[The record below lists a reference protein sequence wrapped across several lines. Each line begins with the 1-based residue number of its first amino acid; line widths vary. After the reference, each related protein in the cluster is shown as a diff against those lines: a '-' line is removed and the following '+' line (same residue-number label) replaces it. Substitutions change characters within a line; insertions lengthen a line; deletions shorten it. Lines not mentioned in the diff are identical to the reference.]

1 MEGVPIRNARRGDIP
16 SLLLLWQAMMQEL
29 AAVDSRFTPHPRARE
44 HMANE
49 LARWLQNPNRHVVV
63 AEEGGRLVIGFASA
77 LRTPG
82 NGWQIPKTLG
92 RITDCYVVAPRR
104 RNGIGRRL
112 AGRLLDVLYEEG
124 VDTVRLSVAANDPGA
139 HAFWSSMGWAELEEV
154 LEKDVKAPAPD
165 AAV

>member
-29 AAVDSRFTPHPRARE
+29 AAVDARFTPHPRARE

-49 LARWLQNPNRHVVV
+49 FARWLQDPNRHVVV

-82 NGWQIPKTLG
+82 NGWQIPSKLG
-92 RITDCYVVAPRR
+92 RITDCYVVSPRR
-104 RNGIGRRL
+104 RSGVGRRL

-124 VDTVRLSVAANDPGA
+124 IDTVRLSVAARDPDA
-139 HAFWSSMGWAELEEV
+139 HAFWSSMGWADLEEV
-154 LEKDVKAPAPD
+154 LEKEVGE
-165 AAV
+165 